1 MKNGKHIPLKISKT
15 YKTHCGTVNSK
26 NMKSMYLTL
35 SAWAEPKF
43 DYDCWSCAI
52 KDTKKSIKKFMSEN
66 LSNAYFKKHSIVD
79 FDLRSSGVTPHKR
92 SFMKC
97 EITMFVEK
105 NMPIKDIAT
114 LSMLSATTNSL
125 LEKNF
130 EDNPY
135 FTFHPRKLQ

>member
-1 MKNGKHIPLKISKT
+1 MKNGKQIPLQISKT
-15 YKTHCGTVNSK
+15 YKTHFGTVNSK
-26 NMKSMYLTL
+26 NMKDMYLPL

-52 KDTKKSIKKFMSEN
+52 KDTKKSIKTFMSEN
-66 LSNAYFKKHSIVD
+66 LSREYFKEHSIVD
-79 FDLRSSGVTPHKR
+79 FDLRSSGVAKNKR

-105 NMPIKDIAT
+105 TIPIKDMST
-114 LSMLSATTNSL
+114 LTMLSATTNSL

-135 FTFHPRKLQ
+135 FTFHPRKVQ